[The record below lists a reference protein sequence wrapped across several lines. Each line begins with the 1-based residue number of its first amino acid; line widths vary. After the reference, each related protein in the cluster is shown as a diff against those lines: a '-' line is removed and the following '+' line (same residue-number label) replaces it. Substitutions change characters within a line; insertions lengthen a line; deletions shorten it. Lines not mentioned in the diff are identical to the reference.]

1 MTDWPIIFS
10 DDGEIYTIPRITPDV
25 RAASNHKEATK
36 GSERIMNARTRT
48 AILLGSLVALT
59 CSVTL
64 LAQTPKPAAGKATI
78 TVTAIGKKDAAPPS
92 VSKNDV
98 QLTVNKE
105 RKQAAGWE
113 KGNSLALAILI
124 DDDLDTSAASQWN
137 DLREFILAQPADTLV
152 AVAYASNSTAMVAQD
167 FTTDHAL
174 AAKALRIPRG
184 QLGGGSSP
192 YLAVIDWLKR
202 WPDKGGRRSLL
213 LISSGIDNFRGAW
226 GPFYPDVDT
235 VISRAQ
241 RENVNLWSI
250 YSPGFGH
257 RSRSFALSN
266 LGQNNLSK
274 MTDETGGESFYL
286 GTSAPVS
293 FKPYLDE
300 LEAHLGNQYLLT
312 FAGDGGSKGKY
323 VRIQLKTELRD
334 AEFSHANNA
343 YINPLSN

>member
-1 MTDWPIIFS
+1 
-10 DDGEIYTIPRITPDV
+10 
-25 RAASNHKEATK
+25 
-36 GSERIMNARTRT
+36 MNARTRT
-48 AILLGSLVALT
+48 TILLGSLVAFT
-59 CSVTL
+59 GSAL
-64 LAQTPKPAAGKATI
+64 LAQTPKPAAGNALI

-98 QLTVNKE
+98 QVTVNKE
-105 RKQAAGWE
+105 RKQIAGWE
-113 KGNSLALAILI
+113 KGNSLTLAILI
-124 DDDLDTSAASQWN
+124 DDSLDTSAASQWN
-137 DLREFILAQPADTLV
+137 DLKEFIMAQPANTAI
-152 AVAYASNSTAMVAQD
+152 AVAYASNSTAMIAQD

-184 QLGGGSSP
+184 QLGAGSSP

-202 WPDKGGRRSLL
+202 WPDTGGRRSLL
-213 LISSGIDNFRGAW
+213 LISSGIDYFRGAAF
-226 GPFYPDVDT
+226 GPFYPDLDT

-250 YSPGFGH
+250 YSPGFAH
-257 RSRSFALSN
+257 RSHSFFLSN
-266 LGQNNLSK
+266 VGQNNLSK
-274 MTDETGGESFYL
+274 MTDETGGESYYL

-300 LEAHLGNQYLLT
+300 LQGHLSNQYLLT

-334 AEFSHANNA
+334 VEFSHANNA
-343 YINPLSN
+343 YINPLK

>member
-1 MTDWPIIFS
+1 
-10 DDGEIYTIPRITPDV
+10 
-25 RAASNHKEATK
+25 
-36 GSERIMNARTRT
+36 MNARTRT
-48 AILLGSLVALT
+48 AILLGPLVALT
-59 CSVTL
+59 CSATL

-78 TVTAIGKKDAAPPS
+78 TVTAIGKKDAAPPP

-105 RKQAAGWE
+105 RKQVAGWE

-124 DDDLDTSAASQWN
+124 DDALDTSAASQWN
-137 DLREFILAQPADTLV
+137 DLKEFILAQPENTAI
-152 AVAYASNSTAMVAQD
+152 AVAYASNSTAMIAQD

-184 QLGGGSSP
+184 QLGAGSSP

-202 WPDKGGRRSLL
+202 WPDTGGRRSLL
-213 LISSGIDNFRGAW
+213 LISSGIDYFRGAAF
-226 GPFYPDVDT
+226 GPFYPDLDT

-257 RSRSFALSN
+257 RSRSFFLSN
-266 LGQNNLSK
+266 VGQNNLSK
-274 MTDETGGESFYL
+274 MADETGGETYYL

-300 LEAHLGNQYLLT
+300 LQTHLGNQYLLT

-323 VRIQLKTELRD
+323 VRIQLKTELPNV
-334 AEFSHANNA
+334 EFSHANNA
-343 YINPLSN
+343 YINPLK